1 MYVPVF
7 DGDPDC
13 VSVFHVKDSG
23 ATSEYADGMRR
34 DSTEGKPRF
43 DLLIPTGMP
52 YEETLLYRAAMHY
65 MLGGKKYG
73 DRNWE
78 KSRTAESLGH
88 HTEALWRHFMK
99 FVSEVEDGEDHA
111 AAIFWNLNAVL
122 YTKWRMS
129 QPKSLTEADAPN
141 NVDDEADF
149 SPAEVSEGAWGAPD
163 SEFQEHVTKAF
174 PQEPGPAFSANS
186 SVPKFGTPEFDAKAA
201 EVAAEQAESW
211 PRVPEDAVNP
221 SDDDVLIA
229 EDVLRRRQ
237 AFYDREASELWKGL

>member
-1 MYVPVF
+1 MHGSDYEPPVTPLPF
-7 DGDPDC
+7 Q
-13 VSVFHVKDSG
+13 VKDSG
-23 ATSEYADGMRR
+23 VTAEYADGMRR
-34 DSTEGKPRF
+34 DTTEGKPRF

-99 FVSEVEDGEDHA
+99 FVSRVEDGEDHA

-122 YTKWRMS
+122 YTQWRLE
-129 QPKSLTEADAPN
+129 QELAKADASAVQDDDIDD
-141 NVDDEADF
+141 VDEDLPKIMTVEEAFAYADEA
-149 SPAEVSEGAWGAPD
+149 A
-163 SEFQEHVTKAF
+163 
-174 PQEPGPAFSANS
+174 
-186 SVPKFGTPEFDAKAA
+186 
-201 EVAAEQAESW
+201 
-211 PRVPEDAVNP
+211 NP
-221 SDDDVLIA
+221 SDDDVVIA

-237 AFYDREASELWKGL
+237 AFYTREAQKLFPGTQAEGD